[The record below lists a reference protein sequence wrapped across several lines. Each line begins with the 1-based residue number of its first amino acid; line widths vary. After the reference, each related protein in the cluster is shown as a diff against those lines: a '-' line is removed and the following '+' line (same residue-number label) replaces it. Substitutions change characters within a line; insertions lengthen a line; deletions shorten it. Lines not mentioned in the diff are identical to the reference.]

1 MLKLRDDTLE
11 ERKTSKVKEAN
22 WMDMMCDRI
31 SRRVEERLLQSMSE
45 MIRDLLRGDIG
56 KVGVRKRDDDVAS
69 LGGGGRF
76 TRTAPTPA
84 PPGTGSSIAAV
95 AGAGA
100 PSLDAAALATL
111 GSDLMSQAAAGAVD
125 NLSSSGSS
133 ASAASNDYDIGL
145 KPAQRHRADR
155 GDSVKKKKK
164 KGGASASKAKA
175 EKISPSAMAA
185 AEKTIAAAA
194 AANLSA
200 KTLDVPET
208 TAGEPPPQTP
218 TKEAAPTELAQV
230 RAKLSQ
236 MCQVILFNIFMFKEY
251 VNVFYFILNIYLI
264 SVQFLIR
271 FMYVLLPYI
280 SFSFKLYYIYML
292 LS

>member
-236 MCQVILFNIFMFKEY
+236 MCQVILFSCSKNMLM
-251 VNVFYFILNIYLI
+251 YFIL
-264 SVQFLIR
+264 FLI
-271 FMYVLLPYI
+271 FILYLS
-280 SFSFKLYYIYML
+280 SF
-292 LS
+292 

>member
-111 GSDLMSQAAAGAVD
+111 GSDPMSQAGAVD

-164 KGGASASKAKA
+164 KGGASKAKA

-236 MCQVILFNIFMFKEY
+236 MCQVILFSCSKNMLM
-251 VNVFYFILNIYLI
+251 YFIL
-264 SVQFLIR
+264 FLI
-271 FMYVLLPYI
+271 FILYLS
-280 SFSFKLYYIYML
+280 SF
-292 LS
+292 